1 MPETSCWCRLT
12 RLAAW
17 ADIAMQAR
25 ASGVR
30 ATSWRERFLDWITL
44 DLPMGWTRGR
54 HRAGR
59 SLSLL
64 SNESTGRPLGRYPL
78 PAAVLIPGA
87 RRTSQGRG
95 ATGRDGV
102 CHRFFRSFLA
112 HEPPSHRNRSRIRG
126 PSGEQPRTRH
136 GARPVPLCR
145 IPSGAGDDP
154 KVRRPAPADWITER
168 SEEHT
173 SELQSLMRISYAV
186 FCLKKKKKQTDTIHT
201 TKT

>member
-78 PAAVLIPGA
+78 PAAVLI
-87 RRTSQGRG
+87 
-95 ATGRDGV
+95 
-102 CHRFFRSFLA
+102 H
-112 HEPPSHRNRSRIRG
+112 
-126 PSGEQPRTRH
+126 
-136 GARPVPLCR
+136 
-145 IPSGAGDDP
+145 
-154 KVRRPAPADWITER
+154 R

-173 SELQSLMRISYAV
+173 SELQSQMRISYAV
-186 FCLKKKKKQTDTIHT
+186 FG
-201 TKT
+201 

>member
-59 SLSLL
+59 SLSAFQR
-64 SNESTGRPLGRYPL
+64 EHRPPPRPV
-78 PAAVLIPGA
+78 PPSCCCPDT
-87 RRTSQGRG
+87 RRAPDVQGRG

-112 HEPPSHRNRSRIRG
+112 HEPPSHRNR
-126 PSGEQPRTRH
+126 
-136 GARPVPLCR
+136 
-145 IPSGAGDDP
+145 
-154 KVRRPAPADWITER
+154 R

-173 SELQSLMRISYAV
+173 SELQVLIHLSYAV
-186 FCLKKKKKQTDTIHT
+186 FCLKKKNNHLT
-201 TKT
+201 TQLISIN

>member
-59 SLSLL
+59 SLSAFQR
-64 SNESTGRPLGRYPL
+64 EHRPPPRPV
-78 PAAVLIPGA
+78 PPSWCCPDT
-87 RRTSQGRG
+87 RRAPDVQGRG

-154 KVRRPAPADWITER
+154 KVRRPAPADWITEVTLR

-186 FCLKKKKKQTDTIHT
+186 LCLKKQTYM
-201 TKT
+201 

>member
-64 SNESTGRPLGRYPL
+64 SSESTGRPLGRYPL

-126 PSGEQPRTRH
+126 PS
-136 GARPVPLCR
+136 
-145 IPSGAGDDP
+145 
-154 KVRRPAPADWITER
+154 R

-186 FCLKKKKKQTDTIHT
+186 FCLKKKQYKKQIKNYETLREIK
-201 TKT
+201 TKLIKQKHNKYNESLNQALHK

>member
-87 RRTSQGRG
+87 RRTPQGRG
-95 ATGRDGV
+95 
-102 CHRFFRSFLA
+102 
-112 HEPPSHRNRSRIRG
+112 
-126 PSGEQPRTRH
+126 
-136 GARPVPLCR
+136 
-145 IPSGAGDDP
+145 
-154 KVRRPAPADWITER
+154 R
-168 SEEHT
+168 SEERRDGKEGVST
-173 SELQSLMRISYAV
+173 CRTRWV
-186 FCLKKKKKQTDTIHT
+186 
-201 TKT
+201 